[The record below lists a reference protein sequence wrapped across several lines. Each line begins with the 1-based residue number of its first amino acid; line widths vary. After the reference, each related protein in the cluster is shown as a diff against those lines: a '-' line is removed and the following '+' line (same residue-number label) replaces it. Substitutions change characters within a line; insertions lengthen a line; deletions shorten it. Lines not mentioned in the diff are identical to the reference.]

1 MYVLSVPVLRLQQ
14 SMGARTLDTEYGC
27 PHSRHFKVGNTIFLN
42 EQNHRE
48 STVGENVLVR
58 LSKVLIFVIIYLNF
72 LKICVCICSVR
83 YCMLIRLLNVSF
95 LVNPKTHQPGPDHQR
110 HVKFLSFI
118 TAVDFDHFL
127 FTVPVHLYSLPICNR
142 LSL

>member
-1 MYVLSVPVLRLQQ
+1 MNYNNVRIVCTSTPPAAEYGCPHSRHRVRVPALSTQ
-14 SMGARTLDTEYGC
+14 SMGARTLDT
-27 PHSRHFKVGNTIFLN
+27 SKLVIQFLLN

-110 HVKFLSFI
+110 HVKFLSY
-118 TAVDFDHFL
+118 HC
-127 FTVPVHLYSLPICNR
+127 S
-142 LSL
+142 

>member
-1 MYVLSVPVLRLQQ
+1 MYCLYQYSACSRVWVPALSTQ

-95 LVNPKTHQPGPDHQR
+95 LVNPKTHQPGPDHLLSSF
-110 HVKFLSFI
+110 FLPCGAGS
-118 TAVDFDHFL
+118 
-127 FTVPVHLYSLPICNR
+127 N
-142 LSL
+142 

>member
-14 SMGARTLDTEYGC
+14 TMGARTLDT
-27 PHSRHFKVGNTIFLN
+27 SKLVIQFLLN

-110 HVKFLSFI
+110 HVKFLSY
-118 TAVDFDHFL
+118 HC
-127 FTVPVHLYSLPICNR
+127 S
-142 LSL
+142 